1 MNNKIRYIAYF
12 KVEANTP
19 IAIGAGKKGITVD
32 RLMIKDVNQL
42 PYIPGTS
49 LSGVVRHEAEKK
61 LEKSHLDEIFGFQ
74 TKEDGKGSKLI
85 FSDAVLLAI
94 DNKTALEG
102 LQDIDINQGY
112 YSYFNRL
119 PNRDHV
125 KITDKGTAKKHGK
138 FDEELVHKGTRF
150 VFEIE
155 MIGNVEDRGN
165 WNKIINI
172 LHQSSTRFGA
182 GTRNGFGQL
191 KVIECKTIEY
201 DVEKNLL
208 EYLGESSSLNKSHQH
223 WKDFEPIKENNNNLI
238 HYNIKLKARD
248 FFHIGS
254 GLMDNEVDSTPKT
267 EKFFDWSSG
276 EPKLT
281 EEKILIPATSLKGA
295 LSHRTAYYY
304 NQLTGVTIYKNEPAL
319 AEIDLDQYKNVLVH
333 EQGYSSKILANKNIS
348 DTLQKIMNRNLDIE
362 SEDNLKQLLTEL
374 EEMKLNLQ
382 TSSGDSHA
390 ELIDNL
396 IVDEEERLEKEIRK
410 ITANKPGIGELNVAV
425 AQLFGKAK
433 NSSLNEKG
441 QRGRAIFSDIYLE
454 TYNEANTKIFD
465 HVAIDRFTGGAID
478 GALYQE
484 KVVSSEEFSFDIYV
498 ENEAFE
504 DENIKYAF
512 ENALEDLKSG
522 KLPLGGQ
529 VGKGHGIFEGSFEQ
543 KY

>member
-165 WNKIINI
+165 WNTIINI

-223 WKDFEPIKENNNNLI
+223 WKDFEPIKENNKNLI

-348 DTLQKIMNRNLDIE
+348 DTLQKIMNRNLDKE

-396 IVDEEERLEKEIRK
+396 IVNEEERLEKEIRK

>member
-348 DTLQKIMNRNLDIE
+348 DTLQKIMNRNLDKE

-382 TSSGDSHA
+382 TSSGVSHA

>member
-319 AEIDLDQYKNVLVH
+319 AEIDLDQHKNVLVH

-348 DTLQKIMNRNLDIE
+348 DTLQKIMNRNLDKE

-382 TSSGDSHA
+382 TSSGVSHA